1 LASIDNDGNL
11 TIEGR
16 TKDLIKSGGEWINPT
31 ETETII
37 GRLPGVGL
45 VAVIGCSDAK
55 WGERPVLVVEP
66 RKGHVLDEK
75 ALLAALRGKVP
86 DWWIPEQV
94 PPRAIQ
100 ARTECPPPCRA
111 SCVDSFYTK
120 RK

>member
-1 LASIDNDGNL
+1 
-11 TIEGR
+11 
-16 TKDLIKSGGEWINPT
+16 
-31 ETETII
+31 
-37 GRLPGVGL
+37 
-45 VAVIGCSDAK
+45 
-55 WGERPVLVVEP
+55 
-66 RKGHVLDEK
+66 VLDEK